1 MSFVIK
7 FIFVIHIHIGNVPV
21 AENDI
26 QMNEIIQD
34 PVYDVVRKESSQVL
48 SPNQV
53 EKGPDPVYQDL
64 SFCSKE
70 VAVSDEVNTKSNTF
84 YQILTTDQVKKAPD
98 PAYHDLL
105 LLHSERVTII
115 K

>member
-1 MSFVIK
+1 
-7 FIFVIHIHIGNVPV
+7 
-21 AENDI
+21 
-26 QMNEIIQD
+26 MNEIIQD
-34 PVYDVVRKESSQVL
+34 PVYDVVRIECSQVL
-48 SPNQV
+48 SPDQV
-53 EKGPDPVYQDL
+53 KKGPDPAYQDL

-70 VAVSDEVNTKSNTF
+70 VAVSDEVNMKSNTF

-105 LLHSERVTII
+105 LLHPERATIM

>member
-1 MSFVIK
+1 M
-7 FIFVIHIHIGNVPV
+7 
-21 AENDI
+21 NDV
-26 QMNEIIQD
+26 QVNEIIQD
-34 PVYDVVRKESSQVL
+34 PVYDVVRIESSQVL
-48 SPNQV
+48 PPDQV
-53 EKGPDPVYQDL
+53 KKGPDPVYQDL

-105 LLHSERVTII
+105 LLHSERATIM